1 MGQGLE
7 RDVIGEECRWH
18 KMQVFVCLFFFLAVL
33 SKQLVESQFPHQG
46 LNPGHGSE
54 SAES

>member
-1 MGQGLE
+1 MSE
-7 RDVIGEECRWH
+7 
-18 KMQVFVCLFFFLAVL
+18 VCLLVINIKRGYIFYHFLFFIFFAHAVWPAG
-33 SKQLVESQFPHQG
+33 SQFPGQG